1 MADELT
7 VVDVQKNI
15 LAATNALA
23 QGVVFGVQGAQVASK
38 DNPQQAGNYVSVA
51 QNAAR
56 ACYDLGMLYLE
67 WQKLPVKN
75 PKGLAPDLYDAAPA
89 PSA

>member
-23 QGVVFGVQGAQVASK
+23 AGVVFGVQGAQEAAQT
-38 DNPQQAGNYVSVA
+38 NAQQAGNYVSVA
-51 QNAAR
+51 QNAAK

-75 PKGLAPDLYDAAPA
+75 PKGTAPDLYDSAPA
-89 PSA
+89 PAA

>member
-23 QGVVFGVQGAQVASK
+23 AGVVFGVQGAQRAASE
-38 DNPQQAGNYVSVA
+38 NPQQAGNYVSVA
-51 QNAAR
+51 
-56 ACYDLGMLYLE
+56 
-67 WQKLPVKN
+67 
-75 PKGLAPDLYDAAPA
+75 
-89 PSA
+89 